1 MRTLRA
7 EEINVKPRQI
17 FGGKALLLLYK
28 DARVDMDILDEE
40 YTPSG
45 WQRKHKE
52 INGNLFCTIEVWD
65 KEKGWVAKEDVGIES
80 DIEKQKGE
88 ASDSFKRAGTNWGIG
103 RELYTTPPI
112 WITLKKDE
120 SKDGKKL
127 YTKFHV
133 SRIEYRDHVI
143 THLEIKDQWNEIR
156 FQWEE
161 GLTAPT
167 PERKPV
173 DIEVMRKNVK
183 AMLVEAKVND
193 VWRDK
198 VLLQFDGYDEDT
210 LDRLARAI
218 PEKEKEFRRQE
229 LDKEAGR
236 AF

>member
-7 EEINVKPRQI
+7 EEINVKPKMI
-17 FGGKALLLLYK
+17 VNGKALLLIFK
-28 DARVDMDILDEE
+28 DSRVDMDMLDEE
-40 YTPSG
+40 FG
-45 WQRKHKE
+45 VKNWQRKHKE
-52 INGNLFCTIEVWD
+52 VAGKMFCSIEVWD
-65 KEKGWVAKEDVGIES
+65 AERGWIAKEDVGIES

-103 RELYTTPPI
+103 RELYTGPQI
-112 WITLKKDE
+112 WISLNKNE
-120 SKDGKKL
+120 LKDGKKL
-127 YTKFHV
+127 YTKFYV
-133 SRIEYRDHVI
+133 SRIEYNDHTIVL
-143 THLEIKDQWNEIR
+143 LEITDQWGNVR

-183 AMLVEAKVND
+183 AMLIEAKVGD

-198 VLLQFDGYDEDT
+198 VLSQFDGYDEDT
-210 LDRLARAI
+210 LDRLAKAI

-229 LDKEAGR
+229 LDRVAGEA
-236 AF
+236 F